1 MKRLWKVTLGR
12 NGEQE
17 AHALETGELV
27 LGFQVKDLLGA
38 KDRDAILAMM
48 SSLFPNSKP
57 KTLLNFAAQLNQF
70 ANTIQ
75 PGDLVVV
82 PLKTDS
88 KVAIGEVTG
97 PCTVSSDGHPIR
109 PVKWLKADVPR
120 EVFRQDL
127 LYSFGAF
134 MTVCEI
140 SRNDALSRVQAIAKI
155 GKDPGYSSDKP
166 IPISA
171 AGDAKL
177 EEIKDAELESNLARL
192 AADGIE
198 RRISTDFAGHDFALL
213 IAEIL
218 KAQGY
223 TVNVSPPGADKGID
237 IVAGIGTL
245 GFDQPRLV
253 VQVKSGNIVADQ
265 QTLQALLGAVHDVQ
279 GSQGLLVC
287 WGGFTKPVE
296 QRRNELFFRIRLWG
310 RQQVLDAL
318 FEVYDKLPEWLR
330 AELPLRRVWMLEPE
344 VED

>member
-1 MKRLWKVTLGR
+1 M
-12 NGEQE
+12 
-17 AHALETGELV
+17 
-27 LGFQVKDLLGA
+27 
-38 KDRDAILAMM
+38 
-48 SSLFPNSKP
+48 
-57 KTLLNFAAQLNQF
+57 
-70 ANTIQ
+70 
-75 PGDLVVV
+75 
-82 PLKTDS
+82 
-88 KVAIGEVTG
+88 
-97 PCTVSSDGHPIR
+97 
-109 PVKWLKADVPR
+109 
-120 EVFRQDL
+120 
-127 LYSFGAF
+127 
-134 MTVCEI
+134 
-140 SRNDALSRVQAIAKI
+140 QAIAKN
-155 GKDPGYSSDKP
+155 GRDPGYGSDKP
-166 IPISA
+166 IPLSA
-171 AGDAKL
+171 AEEVKPD
-177 EEIKDAELESNLARL
+177 EIKDAEAESNLARL
-192 AADGIE
+192 AVDGIE

-265 QTLQALLGAVHDVQ
+265 QTLQALIGAVQDVQ

-344 VED
+344 VEE